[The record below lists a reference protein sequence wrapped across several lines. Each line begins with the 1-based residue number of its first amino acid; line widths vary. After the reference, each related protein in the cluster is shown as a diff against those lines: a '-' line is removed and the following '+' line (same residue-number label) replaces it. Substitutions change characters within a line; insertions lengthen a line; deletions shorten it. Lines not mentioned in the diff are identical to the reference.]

1 MTLLARLARLP
12 FAVAMA
18 MLFAFGAL
26 TPAFAQRS
34 AESAAVRYGVQV
46 ERVVSPGGVEAW
58 LVSDSTVPMIVVRA
72 YWRGGAAVEPEA
84 LAGVTSV
91 MADMLTEGAG
101 ERDANAFKERM
112 EELNMSLS
120 FGAGGDGVSMSL
132 TTLSENRDPAFELA
146 RQALTAPR

>member
-72 YWRGGAAVEPEA
+72 YWRGGAAV
-84 LAGVTSV
+84 GVEDQPM
-91 MADMLTEGAG
+91 MAID
-101 ERDANAFKERM
+101 RR
-112 EELNMSLS
+112 
-120 FGAGGDGVSMSL
+120 
-132 TTLSENRDPAFELA
+132 
-146 RQALTAPR
+146 RQAEDDARADLRRGD